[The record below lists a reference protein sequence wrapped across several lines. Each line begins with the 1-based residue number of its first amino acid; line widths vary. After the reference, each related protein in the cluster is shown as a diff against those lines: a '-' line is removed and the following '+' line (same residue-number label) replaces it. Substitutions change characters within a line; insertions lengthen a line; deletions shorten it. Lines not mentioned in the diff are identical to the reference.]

1 MTQLAMLKHIA
12 SRHLSLHLA
21 RKHQSL
27 EPKQLISI
35 STSTSVSTNNIRT
48 FIKNGNDVVIEHIH
62 ALVARLVVNRKVPL
76 SLATDV
82 NLNEVIQAASYL
94 KPGSYVPMTPGK
106 INRALISMFSK
117 FTVCVKVLIVKAR
130 AMYMPAGYDELVDEY
145 AGSSCGWLVVCHD
158 GWDSMIKQFF
168 GILVYWIDL

>member
-1 MTQLAMLKHIA
+1 LDSLVAIYNDTTGNAHKHIA
-12 SRHLSLHLA
+12 SRHPSLHLA

-35 STSTSVSTNNIRT
+35 STSTFVSTNNIRAFT
-48 FIKNGNDVVIEHIH
+48 KNGNDAVIERVH
-62 ALVARLVVNRKVPL
+62 ALVARLVVNRKAPL

-82 NLNEVIQAASYL
+82 NLNEVIQATLYL
-94 KPGSYVPMTPGK
+94 KPRSYVPMTPGK

-117 FTVCVKVLIVKAR
+117 FTVCVKALIVKVR

-158 GWDSMIKQFF
+158 G
-168 GILVYWIDL
+168 